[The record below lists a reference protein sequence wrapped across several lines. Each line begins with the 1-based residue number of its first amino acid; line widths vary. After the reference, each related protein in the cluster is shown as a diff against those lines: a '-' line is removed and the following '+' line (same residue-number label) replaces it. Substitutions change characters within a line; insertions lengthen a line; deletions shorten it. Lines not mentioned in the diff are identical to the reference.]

1 MKTAEE
7 YSGASSVHGVAY
19 VFDKEHGALPR
30 FAWLLI
36 VLSGMTLGIYW
47 SVEVGEGTVI
57 FGYYGTV
64 VEWQK
69 CHINTFVTI
78 SKQFKLL
85 FD

>member
-36 VLSGMTLGIYW
+36 VLSGMTRSIYW
-47 SVEVGEGTVI
+47 SVEVGGV
-57 FGYYGTV
+57 
-64 VEWQK
+64 Q
-69 CHINTFVTI
+69 
-78 SKQFKLL
+78 
-85 FD
+85 